1 MDAELFDG
9 AGAEGVAGGDEEG
22 EVVLEEE
29 EGEFGE
35 VSGFADAVDTDDGDN
50 VGAGFGGER
59 V

>member
-9 AGAEGVAGGDEEG
+9 AGAEGVAGGDEKG

-35 VSGFADAVDTDDGDN
+35 VGGFADAVDANDGDY
-50 VGAGFGGER
+50 VGAGFGGEG

>member
-35 VSGFADAVDTDDGDN
+35 VGGFADAVDADDGDD
-50 VGAGFGGER
+50 VGAGFG
-59 V
+59 